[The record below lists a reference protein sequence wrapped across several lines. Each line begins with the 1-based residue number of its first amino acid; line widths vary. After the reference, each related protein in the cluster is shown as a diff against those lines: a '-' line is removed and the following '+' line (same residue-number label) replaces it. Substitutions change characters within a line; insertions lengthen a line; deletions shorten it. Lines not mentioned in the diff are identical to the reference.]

1 MRALLSGLAALL
13 LAAAAPGAPAATGTP
28 AAMGTPTAHAVP
40 DSIAG
45 WATGAQLFPGLGS
58 FHRQITSSVPLA
70 QDYFDQG
77 MRLLWAFNHDEAA
90 RSFAYAATL
99 DPACASCFWG
109 LALALG
115 PNYNHHS
122 MDAVRARVAAEA
134 LAKARAA
141 AAGATGVEQALIAAL
156 AARLP
161 GTPLGTDN
169 VAGVL
174 RAYADAM
181 RAVAHS
187 YADDTDVQTLYAESL
202 ITIDPWHGWSADGK
216 PGEHTLEAKQILESV
231 LRRDPSHPGA
241 NHYYIHVMENSPH
254 PEAGLASAERLR
266 GMMPGAGHMEHM
278 PAHIFQRVGRYEDA
292 AAANRA
298 GVAADLAYLR
308 LATPIDYYPMYLRHN
323 YEFLAYAAAMEGRK
337 AETLAAVQGYR
348 GVMADMHAGGDEPRQ
363 YEALVRFGLWDEL
376 IAQLP
381 PSGQPSVSNWGY
393 LFGRGMALAARGR
406 LDEARAVLAQLQALE
421 AATPAGNEGP
431 RGALPVAV
439 PIVAARIAASESRAD
454 EAVKLLAEAVAAED
468 RLPYQEPAPWFFPA
482 RHLLGAQLLEGGRA
496 AEAEQVYRADLRRN
510 PANGW
515 ALFGLAAALRAQ
527 GKAAAAAQADRA
539 FQDAWRLADVRLVA
553 SAFWFAGPDTTSCEC
568 QRDSAGGTAAGGKLR
583 RPLLTEP

>member
-1 MRALLSGLAALL
+1 LL
-13 LAAAAPGAPAATGTP
+13 LAAAAGAVSAAHT
-28 AAMGTPTAHAVP
+28 VP

-45 WATGAQLFPGLGS
+45 WAEGAQLFPGLGS
-58 FHRQITSSVPLA
+58 FHRHITTSVPLA

-77 MRLLWAFNHDEAA
+77 LRLLWAFNHDEAA

-122 MDAVRARVAAEA
+122 MDAVRAQVAAAA
-134 LAKARAA
+134 LARARAA
-141 AAGATGVEQALIAAL
+141 AAGVTAVEQALIAAL

-181 RAVAHS
+181 RTVARG
-187 YADDTDVQTLYAESL
+187 YPDDADVQTLYAESL
-202 ITIDPWHGWSADGK
+202 ITIDPWHGWSSDGQ
-216 PGEHTLEAKQILESV
+216 PGEQTLEAKRILESV
-231 LRRDPSHPGA
+231 LRRDPGHPGA
-241 NHYYIHVMENSPH
+241 NHYYIHVMEDSPH
-254 PEAGLASAERLR
+254 PQSALASAARLR
-266 GMMPGAGHMEHM
+266 DMMSGAGHMEHM

-292 AAANRA
+292 AAANRS
-298 GVAADLAYLR
+298 GIAADLAYLR
-308 LATPIDYYPMYLRHN
+308 RTTPLDYYPMYLRHN

-348 GVMADMHAGGDEPRQ
+348 DVMTDMHAGSDEPRQ

-376 IAQLP
+376 IAELP
-381 PSGQPSVSNWGY
+381 PAGQPTASSWGY
-393 LFGRGMALAARGR
+393 LFGRGVALAARGR
-406 LDEARAVLAQLQALE
+406 LDEARAVLAQLEALNPD
-421 AATPAGNEGP
+421 APVTPAGNEGP

-439 PIVAARIAASESRAD
+439 PIVAARIAATEYRSD
-454 EAVKLLAEAVAAED
+454 DAVRLLSEAVAAED

-482 RHLLGAQLLEGGRA
+482 RHLLGAQLLESGRA
-496 AEAEQVYRADLRRN
+496 AEAERVYREDLGRN
-510 PANGW
+510 PGNGW

-527 GKAAAAAQADRA
+527 GKAAAAAEADRR
-539 FQDAWRLADVRLVA
+539 FRDAWRLADVRLLT
-553 SAFWFAGPDTTSCEC
+553 SAFWYSGPDTTSCEC

-583 RPLLTEP
+583 RLLLTEP

>member
-1 MRALLSGLAALL
+1 VSGLAAVLL
-13 LAAAAPGAPAATGTP
+13 SAAAAAAPA
-28 AAMGTPTAHAVP
+28 AHAVP
-40 DSIAG
+40 DTVAG
-45 WATGAQLFPGLGS
+45 WAAGAQLFPGLGS
-58 FHRQITSSVPLA
+58 FHRHVTTSVPLA

-122 MDAVRARVAAEA
+122 MDAVRAQVAAAA
-134 LAKARAA
+134 LAKARAG
-141 AAGATGVEQALIAAL
+141 AAGATGVEQALIASL

-161 GTPLGTDN
+161 GTPLGTEN

-181 RAVAHS
+181 RAVAQR
-187 YADDTDVQTLYAESL
+187 YGDDADVQTLYAESL

-216 PGEHTLEAKQILESV
+216 PGEHTLEAEQVLESV
-231 LRRDPSHPGA
+231 LRRDPRQPGA
-241 NHYYIHVMENSPH
+241 NHYYIHVMEDSPH
-254 PEAGLASAERLR
+254 PQAALACAERLR
-266 GMMPGAGHMEHM
+266 SMMPGAGHIEHM

-292 AAANRA
+292 AAANRS
-298 GVAADLAYLR
+298 GIAADLAYLR
-308 LATPIDYYPMYLRHN
+308 RTTPPDYYPMYLRHN
-323 YEFLAYAAAMEGRK
+323 YEFLAYAASMEGRK

-363 YEALVRFGLWDEL
+363 YETLVRFGLWDEL

-381 PSGQPSVSNWGY
+381 PAGQPSASNWGY
-393 LFGRGMALAARGR
+393 LFGRGVALAARGR
-406 LDEARAVLAQLQALE
+406 LEEARVALTQLQALD
-421 AATPAGNEGP
+421 AAAPAGNEGP

-439 PIVAARIAASESRAD
+439 PIVAARIAATEYRAD
-454 EAVKLLAEAVAAED
+454 EAVRLLSAAVAAED
-468 RLPYQEPAPWFFPA
+468 QLPYQEPAPWFFPA
-482 RHLLGAQLLEGGRA
+482 RHLLGAQLLASGRA
-496 AEAEQVYRADLRRN
+496 AEAERVYREDLRRN
-510 PANGW
+510 PGNGW
-515 ALFGLAAALRAQ
+515 ALFGLTKALRAQ
-527 GKAAAAAQADRA
+527 GKAAAAAKADRA

-568 QRDSAGGTAAGGKLR
+568 QRDSAGDAATGGKLR
-583 RPLLTEP
+583 RLPLTEP

>member
-1 MRALLSGLAALL
+1 ML
-13 LAAAAPGAPAATGTP
+13 LAAAAAAGPA
-28 AAMGTPTAHAVP
+28 AHAVP
-40 DSIAG
+40 DSVAG
-45 WATGAQLFPGLGS
+45 WAAGAQLFPGLGS
-58 FHRQITSSVPLA
+58 FHRPVTTAVPLA
-70 QDYFDQG
+70 QAYFDQG

-99 DPACASCFWG
+99 DPTCASCFWG

-122 MDAVRARVAAEA
+122 MDAVRAQVAAAA
-134 LAKARAA
+134 LAKARVA

-181 RAVAHS
+181 RAVAKS
-187 YADDTDVQTLYAESL
+187 YADDSDVQTLYAESL
-202 ITIDPWHGWSADGK
+202 ITIDPWHGWTADGK
-216 PGEHTLEAKQILESV
+216 PGEHTLEAEQVLESV
-231 LRRDPSHPGA
+231 LKRDPGHPGA
-241 NHYYIHVMENSPH
+241 NHYYIHVMEDSPH
-254 PEAGLASAERLR
+254 PEAALGCAERLR

-292 AAANRA
+292 AAANRS
-298 GVAADLAYLR
+298 GIAADLAYLR
-308 LATPIDYYPMYLRHN
+308 RTTPPDYYPMYLRHN

-348 GVMADMHAGGDEPRQ
+348 GVMSDMHAGSDEPRQ

-381 PSGQPSVSNWGY
+381 PAGQPSASNWGY
-393 LFGRGMALAARGR
+393 LFGRGAALAARGR
-406 LDEARAVLAQLQALE
+406 LDEARTALTQLAALD
-421 AATPAGNEGP
+421 AAAPAGKEGP

-439 PIVAARIAASESRAD
+439 PILAARIAATENRGD
-454 EAVKLLAEAVAAED
+454 EAVRLLSEAVAAED

-482 RHLLGAQLLEGGRA
+482 RHLLGAQLLESGRA
-496 AEAEQVYRADLRRN
+496 AEAERVYREDLRRN
-510 PANGW
+510 PRNGW

-527 GKAAAAAQADRA
+527 GKAAAAAEADRA
-539 FQDAWRLADVRLVA
+539 YQDAWRLADVRLPA

-568 QRDSAGGTAAGGKLR
+568 QRDSVVGAAAGGKLR
-583 RPLLTEP
+583 RLLLREP